1 MNFEVSDPKD
11 NGEVLP
17 WQLSEAESQFHGPEI
32 ELHPRRDALRP
43 MTLVLECVHRD
54 QNQAQCSNKEIE
66 PLYQHKQ
73 GKVNKYSGKQA
84 SLEERL
90 CELQSENML
99 LQQQLDVVQ
108 NEAKSKKTIN
118 IPEPFPD
125 YMSKAMRKQLLML
138 EDRSK
143 QSINECKCVKDRM
156 YQYETDRAEMQA
168 CVRRLQQELTDT
180 RKKVSMLEASLEV
193 TAHHQTNAENKTQHL
208 ERKLHQISDQNADLT
223 AKLGIDNFSTSPSEC
238 RNSTSSK
245 RVIMYERDTKEM

>member
-17 WQLSEAESQFHGPEI
+17 PQLSEAESQFHGPEI

-43 MTLVLECVHRD
+43 VTVLECVHRD
-54 QNQAQCSNKEIE
+54 QSQAQCSKKEIE
-66 PLYQHKQ
+66 PLYRHKQ

-84 SLEERL
+84 SLEDRL

-99 LQQQLDVVQ
+99 LRQQLEVAQ

-125 YMSKAMRKQLLML
+125 HTSKAAHKQLLML

-143 QSINECKCVKDRM
+143 QSINDCKCVKDRM
-156 YQYETDRAEMQA
+156 YQYETDRAEMQ
-168 CVRRLQQELTDT
+168 
-180 RKKVSMLEASLEV
+180 VS
-193 TAHHQTNAENKTQHL
+193 TQ
-208 ERKLHQISDQNADLT
+208 KQN
-223 AKLGIDNFSTSPSEC
+223 
-238 RNSTSSK
+238 
-245 RVIMYERDTKEM
+245 